1 MHETFVD
8 YKQHLNNLIN
18 IEEYAKLNLFFE
30 SWDKDLLNNKRISSQ
45 ELSSFFVDENKNF
58 MTNYPQGEI
67 ASYDLTSGKIDWR
80 IPFGYENNKNVGT
93 FNRGGLS
100 LSNDGTLFATGT
112 VDKKIY
118 AFDSKNG
125 KEIWSYEMELSGNAP
140 PLIYQYN
147 NSKYLSVI
155 TTGGY
160 NFKFPDRGSI
170 LYTFKLN

>member
-1 MHETFVD
+1 M
-8 YKQHLNNLIN
+8 I
-18 IEEYAKLNLFFE
+18 
-30 SWDKDLLNNKRISSQ
+30 
-45 ELSSFFVDENKNF
+45 
-58 MTNYPQGEI
+58 NYPQGEI
-67 ASYDLTSGKIDWR
+67 VSYDVASGKIDWQ

-125 KEIWSYEMELSGNAP
+125 KEIWSYQMELSGNAP
-140 PLIYQYN
+140 PLIYKYN
-147 NSKYLSVI
+147 GSKYLSVI
-155 TTGGY
+155 ATGGY

-170 LYTFKLN
+170 LYTFKLK